1 MAIPAAEAIAANQPA
16 RELQAARR
24 IVIKMGTNV
33 LINREG
39 KVAFGRLYSLA
50 ESIAGLRRQGREIL
64 LVVSGAVALGIDR
77 IGLKERPREL
87 ARMQACAAIGQSR
100 LMSIYGDAF
109 TKLDQQ
115 IAQVLLTE
123 DDFRDPVRFA
133 NLKATFSA
141 LLELGVIPVIN
152 ENDTVSTVEI
162 DRPESAGQ
170 QSKSRPKRIF
180 GDNDKLSALVMAHV
194 GADLLILLSDVD
206 GVFDGDPGSSSA
218 KFVHRISHIDA
229 RVRGLA
235 HGANGRGRGGMLSKL
250 EAAEIALN
258 AGGCA
263 IIANGAK
270 PRVIERICAGEPAG
284 TLFLSENS

>member
-1 MAIPAAEAIAANQPA
+1 MVIPAAEETAVKQPA
-16 RELQAARR
+16 RELLAARR

-39 KVAFGRLYSLA
+39 KVAFGRLYNLA
-50 ESIAGLRRQGREIL
+50 ESIVNLRRQDRELL
-64 LVVSGAVALGIDR
+64 LVVSGAVALGAGR

-87 ARMQACAAIGQSR
+87 ARLQACAAIGQSR
-100 LMSIYGDAF
+100 LMSIYGDVF

-123 DDFRDPVRFA
+123 DDFRDPVRYS

-141 LLELGVIPVIN
+141 LLGLGVIPVIN

-162 DRPESAGQ
+162 DRPESATQ
-170 QSKSRPKRIF
+170 PSKAHPKRIF

-206 GVFDGDPGSSSA
+206 GVYDGEPGTAGARFLDRVS
-218 KFVHRISHIDA
+218 RIDDRIRGMA
-229 RVRGLA
+229 R
-235 HGANGRGRGGMLSKL
+235 GANGRGRGGMLSKL

-270 PRVIERICAGEPAG
+270 PRIIERICAGESAG
-284 TLFLSENS
+284 TFFLPEKA